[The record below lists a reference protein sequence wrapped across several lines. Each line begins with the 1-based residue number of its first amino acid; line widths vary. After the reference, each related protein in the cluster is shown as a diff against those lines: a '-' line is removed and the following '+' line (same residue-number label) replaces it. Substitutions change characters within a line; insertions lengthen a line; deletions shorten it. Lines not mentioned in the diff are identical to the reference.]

1 MFKSL
6 SLLKQLLVV
15 ILGLAIMLVAVVMPV
30 VDSNVH
36 DIIDDQMYEKLET
49 SQRDNVEYDF
59 MPSNN
64 KEKAIYTI
72 VYDPTENA
80 FTFSNLHGDA
90 TTLTLLYNYLFGR
103 DLEKIV
109 NSRRH
114 NTIENKGT
122 YARETYYYR
131 IMKVDDEYLISI
143 MSNSYSDKLITDI
156 RNRIIYILYAVLTIF
171 ALVLVLWVITLIRP
185 LKKIKT
191 YVDSIA
197 NREEATLVMDRE
209 DEIGVVGNAIVTMKD
224 ELLKQEKVKE
234 EMIHNISH
242 DLKTPIALIKTYG
255 QSVKDDI
262 YPYGDKDSSMDVILE
277 NADRLEHKVK
287 SLLYLNRL
295 DYLSAEESELKPFP
309 IKDLI
314 EHIVMQME
322 AMQHI
327 HIETDLDDVSFI
339 GNEEHW
345 RVAIENIIDNAS
357 RYMKSVITITLKK
370 DTLIIYNDGD
380 PIDEDKKEDLFNPYV
395 KGVKG
400 QFGLGL
406 SIVSKIATMYGYD
419 IHAENKNPGVAFI
432 FTKRGAVTNRQY
444 LLLP

>member
-143 MSNSYSDKLITDI
+143 MSNSYSDKLIKDI

-197 NREEATLVMDRE
+197 SRKEATLVMDRE

-432 FTKRGAVTNRQY
+432 FTGNLK
-444 LLLP
+444 

>member
-49 SQRDNVEYDF
+49 SQRDTVEYDF

-64 KEKAIYTI
+64 KEKPIYTI
-72 VYDPTENA
+72 VYDPVENA

-109 NSRRH
+109 NSQRH

-143 MSNSYSDKLITDI
+143 MSNSYSDKLIRDI

-171 ALVLVLWVITLIRP
+171 ALVLVLWVISLIRP

-197 NREEATLVMDRE
+197 NREDSTLVMDRG

-224 ELLKQEKVKE
+224 ELMKQEKVKE

-262 YPYGDKDSSMDVILE
+262 YPYGDKESSMDVILE

-322 AMQHI
+322 AMGHI
-327 HIETDLDDVSFI
+327 HIETDLDDVAFI
-339 GNEEHW
+339 GNEENW

-357 RYMKSVITITLKK
+357 RYMKSVIMITLKK
-370 DTLIIYNDGD
+370 DILVIYNDGD

-406 SIVSKIATMYGYD
+406 SIVAKIADMYGYD
-419 IHAENKNPGVAFI
+419 IHAENKDPGVAFI
-432 FTKRGAVTNRQY
+432 FTKRAS
-444 LLLP
+444 

>member
-197 NREEATLVMDRE
+197 SRKEATLVMDRE

-406 SIVSKIATMYGYD
+406 SIVSKMADMYGYD
-419 IHAENKNPGVAFI
+419 IHAENKDVGVAFI
-432 FTKRGAVTNRQY
+432 FTKRAS
-444 LLLP
+444 

>member
-15 ILGLAIMLVAVVMPV
+15 ILGLAIMLVAVVMPA

-49 SQRDNVEYDF
+49 SQRDSVEYDF

-114 NTIENKGT
+114 NTIESKGT

-171 ALVLVLWVITLIRP
+171 ALVLVLWVISLIRP

-197 NREEATLVMDRE
+197 NREEATLVMDRQ

-327 HIETDLDDVSFI
+327 HIETDLDDVAFN
-339 GNEEHW
+339 GNAEHW

-357 RYMKSVITITLKK
+357 RYMKSVIMITLKK

-406 SIVSKIATMYGYD
+406 SIVAKIADMYGYD
-419 IHAENKNPGVAFI
+419 IHAENKDPGVAFI
-432 FTKRGAVTNRQY
+432 FTKRAS
-444 LLLP
+444 

>member
-197 NREEATLVMDRE
+197 SRKEATLVMDRE

-242 DLKTPIALIKTYG
+242 DLETPIALIKTYG

-322 AMQHI
+322 AMHHI

-419 IHAENKNPGVAFI
+419 IRAENKNPGVAFI
-432 FTKRGAVTNRQY
+432 FTKRAS
-444 LLLP
+444 

>member
-72 VYDPTENA
+72 VYDPIENA

-197 NREEATLVMDRE
+197 SRKEATLVMDRE

-419 IHAENKNPGVAFI
+419 IRAENKNPGVAFI
-432 FTKRGAVTNRQY
+432 FTKRAS
-444 LLLP
+444 

>member
-419 IHAENKNPGVAFI
+419 IHAENKDVGVAFI
-432 FTKRGAVTNRQY
+432 FTKRAS
-444 LLLP
+444 

>member
-197 NREEATLVMDRE
+197 SREEDTLVMDRE

-262 YPYGDKDSSMDVILE
+262 YPYGDKNSSMDVILE

-419 IHAENKNPGVAFI
+419 IHAENKDVGVAFI
-432 FTKRGAVTNRQY
+432 FTKRAS
-444 LLLP
+444 

>member
-171 ALVLVLWVITLIRP
+171 ALVLVLWVISLIRP

-197 NREEATLVMDRE
+197 SRKEATLVMDRE

-406 SIVSKIATMYGYD
+406 SIVSKIADMYGYD
-419 IHAENKNPGVAFI
+419 IRAENKNPGVAFI
-432 FTKRGAVTNRQY
+432 FTKRAS
-444 LLLP
+444 

>member
-1 MFKSL
+1 MFKSF

-15 ILGLAIMLVAVVMPV
+15 ILGLAIMLVAVVMPI

-49 SQRDNVEYDF
+49 SQRDSVEYDF

-114 NTIENKGT
+114 NTIESKGT

-171 ALVLVLWVITLIRP
+171 ALVLVLWVISLIRP

-197 NREEATLVMDRE
+197 NREEATLVMDRQ

-224 ELLKQEKVKE
+224 ELMKQEKVKE

-262 YPYGDKDSSMDVILE
+262 YPYGDKDSSMDIILE
-277 NADRLEHKVK
+277 NADRLKHKVK

-327 HIETDLDDVSFI
+327 HIETDLDDVTFI

-357 RYMKSVITITLKK
+357 RYMKSVIKITLKE

-406 SIVSKIATMYGYD
+406 SIVAKIADMYGYD
-419 IHAENKNPGVAFI
+419 IHAENKDIGVAFI
-432 FTKRGAVTNRQY
+432 FTKRAS
-444 LLLP
+444 

>member
-1 MFKSL
+1 M
-6 SLLKQLLVV
+6 
-15 ILGLAIMLVAVVMPV
+15 
-30 VDSNVH
+30 
-36 DIIDDQMYEKLET
+36 
-49 SQRDNVEYDF
+49 
-59 MPSNN
+59 
-64 KEKAIYTI
+64 
-72 VYDPTENA
+72 
-80 FTFSNLHGDA
+80 
-90 TTLTLLYNYLFGR
+90 TLLYNYLFGR

-114 NTIENKGT
+114 NTIESKGT

-131 IMKVDDEYLISI
+131 IMKVDNEYLISI

-171 ALVLVLWVITLIRP
+171 ALVLVLWVISLIRP

-197 NREEATLVMDRE
+197 NREEATLVMDRQ

-224 ELLKQEKVKE
+224 ELMKQEKVKE

-262 YPYGDKDSSMDVILE
+262 YPYGDKDSSMDIILE

-327 HIETDLDDVSFI
+327 HIETDLDDVAFI

-357 RYMKSVITITLKK
+357 RYMKSVIKITLKE

-406 SIVSKIATMYGYD
+406 SIVAKIADMYGYD
-419 IHAENKNPGVAFI
+419 IHAENKDIGVAFI
-432 FTKRGAVTNRQY
+432 FTKRAS
-444 LLLP
+444 

>member
-171 ALVLVLWVITLIRP
+171 ALVLVLWVISLIRP

-197 NREEATLVMDRE
+197 SRKEATLIMDRE

-406 SIVSKIATMYGYD
+406 SIVSKIADMYGYD
-419 IHAENKNPGVAFI
+419 IHAENKDVGVAFI
-432 FTKRGAVTNRQY
+432 FTKRAS
-444 LLLP
+444 

>member
-1 MFKSL
+1 MFKSF

-15 ILGLAIMLVAVVMPV
+15 ILGLAIMLVAVVMPI

-49 SQRDNVEYDF
+49 SQRDSVEYDF

-114 NTIENKGT
+114 NTIESKGT

-131 IMKVDDEYLISI
+131 IMKVDNEYLISI

-171 ALVLVLWVITLIRP
+171 ALALVLWVISLIRP

-197 NREEATLVMDRE
+197 NREEATLVMDRQ

-224 ELLKQEKVKE
+224 ELMKQEKVKE

-262 YPYGDKDSSMDVILE
+262 YPYGDKDSSMDIILE

-295 DYLSAEESELKPFP
+295 DYLSAEESELKLFP

-327 HIETDLDDVSFI
+327 HIETDLDDVAFI
-339 GNEEHW
+339 GNKEHW

-357 RYMKSVITITLKK
+357 RYMKSVIKITLKE

-406 SIVSKIATMYGYD
+406 SIVSKIADMYGYD
-419 IHAENKNPGVAFI
+419 IHAENKDIGVAFI
-432 FTKRGAVTNRQY
+432 FTKRAS
-444 LLLP
+444 

>member
-1 MFKSL
+1 MFKSF

-15 ILGLAIMLVAVVMPV
+15 ILGLAIMLVAVVMPI

-49 SQRDNVEYDF
+49 SQRDSVEYDF

-80 FTFSNLHGDA
+80 FTFSNLYGDA

-114 NTIENKGT
+114 NTIESKGT

-171 ALVLVLWVITLIRP
+171 ALVLVLWVISLIRP

-197 NREEATLVMDRE
+197 NREEATLVMDRQ

-224 ELLKQEKVKE
+224 ELMKQEKVKE

-242 DLKTPIALIKTYG
+242 DLKTPITYIQG
-255 QSVKDDI
+255 
-262 YPYGDKDSSMDVILE
+262 Y
-277 NADRLEHKVK
+277 
-287 SLLYLNRL
+287 
-295 DYLSAEESELKPFP
+295 SE
-309 IKDLI
+309 
-314 EHIVMQME
+314 
-322 AMQHI
+322 
-327 HIETDLDDVSFI
+327 
-339 GNEEHW
+339 
-345 RVAIENIIDNAS
+345 AIQ
-357 RYMKSVITITLKK
+357 
-370 DTLIIYNDGD
+370 
-380 PIDEDKKEDLFNPYV
+380 
-395 KGVKG
+395 KGVIRMISTHMVIRTV
-400 QFGLGL
+400 LWIL
-406 SIVSKIATMYGYD
+406 S
-419 IHAENKNPGVAFI
+419 
-432 FTKRGAVTNRQY
+432 
-444 LLLP
+444 

>member
-49 SQRDNVEYDF
+49 SQRDTVEYDF

-64 KEKAIYTI
+64 KEKPIYTI
-72 VYDPTENA
+72 VYDPVENA

-109 NSRRH
+109 NSQRH

-143 MSNSYSDKLITDI
+143 MSNSYSDKLIRDI

-171 ALVLVLWVITLIRP
+171 ALVLVLWVISLIRP

-197 NREEATLVMDRE
+197 NREDSTLVMDRG

-224 ELLKQEKVKE
+224 ELMKQEKVKE

-262 YPYGDKDSSMDVILE
+262 YPYGDKESSMDVILE

-322 AMQHI
+322 AMGHI
-327 HIETDLDDVSFI
+327 HIETDLDDVAFI
-339 GNEEHW
+339 GNKEHW

-357 RYMKSVITITLKK
+357 RYMKSVIMISLKK
-370 DTLIIYNDGD
+370 DTLVIYNDGD

-406 SIVSKIATMYGYD
+406 SIVAKIADMYGYEV
-419 IHAENKNPGVAFI
+419 HAENKDPGVAFI
-432 FTKRGAVTNRQY
+432 FTKRAS
-444 LLLP
+444 

>member
-1 MFKSL
+1 MFKSF

-15 ILGLAIMLVAVVMPV
+15 ILGLAIMLVAVVMPI

-49 SQRDNVEYDF
+49 SQRDSVEYDF

-114 NTIENKGT
+114 NTIESKGT

-131 IMKVDDEYLISI
+131 IMKVDNEYLISI

-171 ALVLVLWVITLIRP
+171 ALVLVLWVISLIRP

-197 NREEATLVMDRE
+197 NREEATLVMDRQ

-224 ELLKQEKVKE
+224 ELMKQEKVKE
-234 EMIHNISH
+234 EMIHNISQ
-242 DLKTPIALIKTYG
+242 K
-255 QSVKDDI
+255 
-262 YPYGDKDSSMDVILE
+262 
-277 NADRLEHKVK
+277 
-287 SLLYLNRL
+287 
-295 DYLSAEESELKPFP
+295 
-309 IKDLI
+309 
-314 EHIVMQME
+314 
-322 AMQHI
+322 
-327 HIETDLDDVSFI
+327 
-339 GNEEHW
+339 
-345 RVAIENIIDNAS
+345 
-357 RYMKSVITITLKK
+357 
-370 DTLIIYNDGD
+370 
-380 PIDEDKKEDLFNPYV
+380 
-395 KGVKG
+395 
-400 QFGLGL
+400 
-406 SIVSKIATMYGYD
+406 
-419 IHAENKNPGVAFI
+419 
-432 FTKRGAVTNRQY
+432 
-444 LLLP
+444 LLLHLLRHMDRV

>member
-197 NREEATLVMDRE
+197 SRKEATLVMDRE

-406 SIVSKIATMYGYD
+406 SIVSKIADMYGYD
-419 IHAENKNPGVAFI
+419 IHAENKDVGVAFI
-432 FTKRGAVTNRQY
+432 FTKRAS
-444 LLLP
+444 

>member
-1 MFKSL
+1 MFKSF

-15 ILGLAIMLVAVVMPV
+15 ILGLAIMLVAVVMPI

-49 SQRDNVEYDF
+49 SQRDSVEYDF

-114 NTIENKGT
+114 NTIESKGT

-131 IMKVDDEYLISI
+131 IMKVDNEYLISI

-171 ALVLVLWVITLIRP
+171 ASVLVLWVISLIRP

-197 NREEATLVMDRE
+197 NREEATLVMDRQ

-224 ELLKQEKVKE
+224 ELMKQEKVKE

-262 YPYGDKDSSMDVILE
+262 YPYGDKDSSMDIILE

-327 HIETDLDDVSFI
+327 HIETDLDDVAFI
-339 GNEEHW
+339 GNEEYW

-357 RYMKSVITITLKK
+357 RYMKSVIKITLKE

-406 SIVSKIATMYGYD
+406 SIVAKIADMYGYD
-419 IHAENKNPGVAFI
+419 IHAENKDIGVAFI
-432 FTKRGAVTNRQY
+432 FTKRAS
-444 LLLP
+444 

>member
-1 MFKSL
+1 
-6 SLLKQLLVV
+6 
-15 ILGLAIMLVAVVMPV
+15 
-30 VDSNVH
+30 
-36 DIIDDQMYEKLET
+36 
-49 SQRDNVEYDF
+49 
-59 MPSNN
+59 
-64 KEKAIYTI
+64 
-72 VYDPTENA
+72 
-80 FTFSNLHGDA
+80 
-90 TTLTLLYNYLFGR
+90 
-103 DLEKIV
+103 
-109 NSRRH
+109 
-114 NTIENKGT
+114 
-122 YARETYYYR
+122 
-131 IMKVDDEYLISI
+131 
-143 MSNSYSDKLITDI
+143 MSNSYSDKLIRDI

-171 ALVLVLWVITLIRP
+171 ALVLVLWVISLIRP

-197 NREEATLVMDRE
+197 NREDSTLVMDRQ

-224 ELLKQEKVKE
+224 ELMKQEKVKE

-262 YPYGDKDSSMDVILE
+262 YPYGDKESSMDVILE

-327 HIETDLDDVSFI
+327 HIETDLDDVAFI

-357 RYMKSVITITLKK
+357 RYMKSVIMITLKK

-406 SIVSKIATMYGYD
+406 SIVAKIADMYGYG
-419 IHAENKNPGVAFI
+419 IHAENKDPGVAFI
-432 FTKRGAVTNRQY
+432 FTKRAS
-444 LLLP
+444 

>member
-197 NREEATLVMDRE
+197 SRKEATLVMDRE

-322 AMQHI
+322 AMHHI

-419 IHAENKNPGVAFI
+419 IRAENKNPGVAFI
-432 FTKRGAVTNRQY
+432 FTKRAS
-444 LLLP
+444 

>member
-197 NREEATLVMDRE
+197 SRKEATLVMDRE

-419 IHAENKNPGVAFI
+419 IHAENKDVGVAFI
-432 FTKRGAVTNRQY
+432 FTKRAS
-444 LLLP
+444 

>member
-1 MFKSL
+1 MFKSF

-15 ILGLAIMLVAVVMPV
+15 ILGLAIMLVAVVMPI

-36 DIIDDQMYEKLET
+36 DIIDDQMYEKLEA
-49 SQRDNVEYDF
+49 SQRDSVEYDF

-114 NTIENKGT
+114 NTIESKGT

-131 IMKVDDEYLISI
+131 IMKVDNEYLISI

-171 ALVLVLWVITLIRP
+171 ALVLVLWVISLIRP

-197 NREEATLVMDRE
+197 NREEATLVMDRQ

-224 ELLKQEKVKE
+224 ELMKQEKVKE

-262 YPYGDKDSSMDVILE
+262 YPYGDKDSSMDIILE
-277 NADRLEHKVK
+277 NADR
-287 SLLYLNRL
+287 LNRL

-327 HIETDLDDVSFI
+327 HIETDLDDVAFI

-357 RYMKSVITITLKK
+357 RYMKSVIKITLKE

-406 SIVSKIATMYGYD
+406 SIVAKIADMYGYD
-419 IHAENKNPGVAFI
+419 IHAENKDIGVAFI
-432 FTKRGAVTNRQY
+432 FTKRAS
-444 LLLP
+444 

>member
-197 NREEATLVMDRE
+197 SRKEATLVMDRE

-370 DTLIIYNDGD
+370 DILIIYNDGD

-406 SIVSKIATMYGYD
+406 SIVSKIADMYGYD
-419 IHAENKNPGVAFI
+419 IHAENKDVGVAFI
-432 FTKRGAVTNRQY
+432 FTKRAS
-444 LLLP
+444 

>member
-197 NREEATLVMDRE
+197 SRKEATLVMDRE

-327 HIETDLDDVSFI
+327 HIETNLDDVSFI

-419 IHAENKNPGVAFI
+419 IRAENKNPGVAFI
-432 FTKRGAVTNRQY
+432 FTKRAS
-444 LLLP
+444 

>member
-1 MFKSL
+1 MFKSF

-15 ILGLAIMLVAVVMPV
+15 ILGLAIMLVAVVMPI

-49 SQRDNVEYDF
+49 SQRDSVEYDF

-109 NSRRH
+109 NSSRH
-114 NTIENKGT
+114 NTIESKGT

-131 IMKVDDEYLISI
+131 IMKVDNEYLISI

-171 ALVLVLWVITLIRP
+171 ALVLVLWVISLIRP

-197 NREEATLVMDRE
+197 NREEATLVMDRQ

-224 ELLKQEKVKE
+224 ELMKQEKVKE

-262 YPYGDKDSSMDVILE
+262 YPYGDKDSSMDIILE

-327 HIETDLDDVSFI
+327 HIETDLDDVAFI

-345 RVAIENIIDNAS
+345 RGAIENIIDNAS
-357 RYMKSVITITLKK
+357 RYMKSVIKITLKE

-406 SIVSKIATMYGYD
+406 SIVSKIADMYGYD
-419 IHAENKNPGVAFI
+419 IHAENKDIGVAFI
-432 FTKRGAVTNRQY
+432 FTKRAS
-444 LLLP
+444 

>member
-171 ALVLVLWVITLIRP
+171 ALVLVLWVISLIRP

-197 NREEATLVMDRE
+197 SRKEATLVMDRE

-406 SIVSKIATMYGYD
+406 SIVSKIADMYGYD
-419 IHAENKNPGVAFI
+419 IHAENKDVGVAFI
-432 FTKRGAVTNRQY
+432 FMKRAS
-444 LLLP
+444 

>member
-197 NREEATLVMDRE
+197 SRKEATLVMDRE

-419 IHAENKNPGVAFI
+419 IRAENKNPGVAFI
-432 FTKRGAVTNRQY
+432 FTKRAS
-444 LLLP
+444 

>member
-1 MFKSL
+1 MFKSF

-15 ILGLAIMLVAVVMPV
+15 ILGLAIMLVAVVMPI

-49 SQRDNVEYDF
+49 SQRDSVEYDF

-90 TTLTLLYNYLFGR
+90 TILTLLYNYLFGR

-109 NSRRH
+109 NSSRH
-114 NTIENKGT
+114 NTIESKGT

-131 IMKVDDEYLISI
+131 IMKVDNEYLISI

-171 ALVLVLWVITLIRP
+171 ALVLVLWVISLIRP

-197 NREEATLVMDRE
+197 NREEATLIMDRQ

-224 ELLKQEKVKE
+224 ELMKQEKVKE

-262 YPYGDKDSSMDVILE
+262 YPYGDKDSSMDIILE

-327 HIETDLDDVSFI
+327 HIETDLDDVAFI

-345 RVAIENIIDNAS
+345 HVAIENIIDNAS
-357 RYMKSVITITLKK
+357 RYMKSVIMITLKK

-406 SIVSKIATMYGYD
+406 SIVAKIADMYGYD
-419 IHAENKNPGVAFI
+419 IHAENKDIGVAFI
-432 FTKRGAVTNRQY
+432 FTKRAS
-444 LLLP
+444 

>member
-72 VYDPTENA
+72 VYEPTENA

-419 IHAENKNPGVAFI
+419 IHAENKDVGVAFI
-432 FTKRGAVTNRQY
+432 FTKRAS
-444 LLLP
+444 

>member
-1 MFKSL
+1 MFKSF

-15 ILGLAIMLVAVVMPV
+15 ILGLAIMLVAVVMPI

-49 SQRDNVEYDF
+49 SQRDSVEYDF

-109 NSRRH
+109 TSSRH
-114 NTIENKGT
+114 NTIESKGT

-131 IMKVDDEYLISI
+131 IMKVDNEYLISI

-171 ALVLVLWVITLIRP
+171 ALVLVLWVISLIRP

-197 NREEATLVMDRE
+197 NREEATLVMDRQ

-224 ELLKQEKVKE
+224 ELMKQEKVKE

-262 YPYGDKDSSMDVILE
+262 YPYGDKDSSMDIILE

-327 HIETDLDDVSFI
+327 HIETDLDDVVFI

-357 RYMKSVITITLKK
+357 RYMKSVIKITLKE

-406 SIVSKIATMYGYD
+406 SIVSKIADMYGYD
-419 IHAENKNPGVAFI
+419 IHAENKDIGVAFI
-432 FTKRGAVTNRQY
+432 FTKRAS
-444 LLLP
+444 

>member
-1 MFKSL
+1 MFKSF

-15 ILGLAIMLVAVVMPV
+15 ILGLAIMLVAVVMPI

-49 SQRDNVEYDF
+49 SQRDSVEYDF

-109 NSRRH
+109 NSSRH
-114 NTIENKGT
+114 NTIESKGT

-131 IMKVDDEYLISI
+131 IMKVDNEYLISI

-171 ALVLVLWVITLIRP
+171 ALVLVLWVISLIRP

-197 NREEATLVMDRE
+197 NREEATLVMDRQ

-224 ELLKQEKVKE
+224 ELMKQEKVKE

-262 YPYGDKDSSMDVILE
+262 YPYGDKDSSMDIILE

-327 HIETDLDDVSFI
+327 HIETDLDDVVFI

-357 RYMKSVITITLKK
+357 RYMKSVIKITLKE

-406 SIVSKIATMYGYD
+406 SIVSKIADMYGYD
-419 IHAENKNPGVAFI
+419 IHAENKDIGVAFI
-432 FTKRGAVTNRQY
+432 FTKRAS
-444 LLLP
+444 

>member
-197 NREEATLVMDRE
+197 SRKEATLIMDRE

-406 SIVSKIATMYGYD
+406 SIVSKIADMYGYD
-419 IHAENKNPGVAFI
+419 IHAENKDVGVAFI
-432 FTKRGAVTNRQY
+432 FTKRAS
-444 LLLP
+444 

>member
-1 MFKSL
+1 MFKSF

-15 ILGLAIMLVAVVMPV
+15 ILGLAIMLVAVVMPI

-49 SQRDNVEYDF
+49 SQRDSVEYDF

-114 NTIENKGT
+114 NTIESKGT

-171 ALVLVLWVITLIRP
+171 ALVLVLWVISLIRP

-197 NREEATLVMDRE
+197 NREEATLVMDRQ

-224 ELLKQEKVKE
+224 ELMKQEKVKE

-262 YPYGDKDSSMDVILE
+262 YPYGDKDSSMDIILE

-314 EHIVMQME
+314 EHIVVQME

-327 HIETDLDDVSFI
+327 HIETDLDDVAFI
-339 GNEEHW
+339 GNEEQW

-357 RYMKSVITITLKK
+357 RYMKSVIKITLKE

-406 SIVSKIATMYGYD
+406 SIVSKIADMYGYD
-419 IHAENKNPGVAFI
+419 IHAENKDIGVAFI
-432 FTKRGAVTNRQY
+432 FTKRAS
-444 LLLP
+444 

>member
-262 YPYGDKDSSMDVILE
+262 YPYGDKYSSMDVILE

-432 FTKRGAVTNRQY
+432 FTKRAS
-444 LLLP
+444 

>member
-1 MFKSL
+1 MFKSF

-15 ILGLAIMLVAVVMPV
+15 ILGLAIMLVAVVMPI

-49 SQRDNVEYDF
+49 SQRDSVEYDF

-114 NTIENKGT
+114 NTIESKGT

-131 IMKVDDEYLISI
+131 IMKVDNEYLISI

-171 ALVLVLWVITLIRP
+171 ALVLVLWVISLIRP

-197 NREEATLVMDRE
+197 NREEATLVMDRQ

-224 ELLKQEKVKE
+224 ELMKQEKVKE

-262 YPYGDKDSSMDVILE
+262 YPYGDKDSSMDIILE

-309 IKDLI
+309 IRDLI

-327 HIETDLDDVSFI
+327 HIETDLDDVAFI
-339 GNEEHW
+339 GNEEYW

-357 RYMKSVITITLKK
+357 RYMKSVIKITLKE

-406 SIVSKIATMYGYD
+406 SIVSKIADMYGYD
-419 IHAENKNPGVAFI
+419 IHAENKDIGVAFI
-432 FTKRGAVTNRQY
+432 FTKRAS
-444 LLLP
+444 